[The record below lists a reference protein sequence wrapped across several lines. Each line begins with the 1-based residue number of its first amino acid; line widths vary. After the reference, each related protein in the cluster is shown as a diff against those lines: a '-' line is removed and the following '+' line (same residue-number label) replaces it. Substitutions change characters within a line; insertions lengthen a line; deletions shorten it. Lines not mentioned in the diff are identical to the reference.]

1 MRGKRDR
8 RQLDEDVDVSTLAPL
23 VDLVETNMADLVEL
37 ELGESISTNDP
48 VEYIEKWRPP
58 QGSHQ
63 EYEIQSKY

>member
-23 VDLVETNMADLVEL
+23 VDLVETNMADLVEV

-48 VEYIEKWRPP
+48 VIKNTRFKASIDYL
-58 QGSHQ
+58 
-63 EYEIQSKY
+63 YYNV